1 MNKWEDDQEILSDSD
16 SSAVDSIFLVKISD
30 SQKTKDARD
39 DEDEDIK
46 NCLFV
51 VKTIVISG
59 QMSLRNGD
67 M

>member
-1 MNKWEDDQEILSDSD
+1 M
-16 SSAVDSIFLVKISD
+16 KISD